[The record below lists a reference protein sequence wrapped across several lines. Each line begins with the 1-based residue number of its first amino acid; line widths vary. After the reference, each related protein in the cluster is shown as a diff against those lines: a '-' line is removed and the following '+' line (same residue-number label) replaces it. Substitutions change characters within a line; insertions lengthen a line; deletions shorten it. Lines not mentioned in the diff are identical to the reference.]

1 MGLGCG
7 APPFQIKSGVA
18 TAHARL
24 ASGWLASL
32 YREGVNPLDRYE
44 RFPTCYMSFPVP
56 GFILTLPAHDPEAGV
71 RRPQR
76 YLGAF
81 APASY

>member
-44 RFPTCYMSFPVP
+44 RFPTCYM
-56 GFILTLPAHDPEAGV
+56 TLPAHDPEAGV